1 MNTPSKEYRGTHAAA
16 ARPVAPRKI
25 QLNTSPNLGEVDF
38 GPLAKHERNIAA
50 IDPVSVA
57 DILRNAFVYPPHTIY
72 ADVKIAATGFDPE
85 QDMYG
90 SPHFHYAFHTVRAE
104 SRPLADDV
112 EDDALIDSYHR
123 LLCQAIKRATL
134 NMRAPWLL
142 QSGGKDS
149 TSMAI
154 ALADA
159 RPDTTCLTY
168 LGGKEEDEV
177 ASARF
182 VAQHLGLRHEVL
194 ECDPG
199 RAYDRYLA
207 MLPRMPLLSADF
219 AALSYADL
227 ATEVARHHGDG
238 MIDAQCADQYFG
250 VPLRRQDH
258 VMKLLARDLR
268 LPQSLFTSTPVSH
281 SFPLC
286 VALSTL
292 QMDRFERY
300 FPGSRFSDAEV
311 DALFGSNIAASSRQ
325 RMQLFHADLAEATTP
340 EAQRRLALVIGESSH
355 LGKGMYAARAM
366 SLRLAYPYADPQFR
380 DWVFRQVPDDR
391 LIGPGG
397 VSKVLMRQYIAECFE
412 QLPYLKAKGSFRFDL
427 CGLARQRFDQVYA
440 YADEVKA
447 LLPGA
452 SRWLGKHRK
461 LMENK
466 YFASKFYLLAV
477 VLPWLLSHTD
487 AHADPWAGHTPNTSS
502 GRSACH
508 DQSFSAQPYSD
519 LRPR

>member
-1 MNTPSKEYRGTHAAA
+1 MNAPRKEYRLRSAATG
-16 ARPVAPRKI
+16 KFQI
-25 QLNTSPNLGEVDF
+25 NTSPSLGEVDF
-38 GPLAKHERNIAA
+38 SPLAQHERSIDA
-50 IDPVSVA
+50 IDRVSVA
-57 DILRNAFVYPPHTIY
+57 DVLRNAFVYPPHTIY
-72 ADVKIAATGFDPE
+72 ANVKIAATGFDPA
-85 QDMYG
+85 QDMHG
-90 SPHFHYAFHTVRAE
+90 NPHFHYAFHANGA
-104 SRPLADDV
+104 SARPSADDV
-112 EDDALIDSYHR
+112 EDDALIDTYHR
-123 LLCQAIKRATL
+123 LLCQAIERATHD
-134 NMRAPWLL
+134 MRAPWLL

-154 ALADA
+154 ALAEA

-177 ASARF
+177 ASASF
-182 VAQHLGLRHEVL
+182 VAKQLGFRHEVL
-194 ECDPG
+194 VCDPG

-207 MLPRMPLLSADF
+207 MLPRLPLLSADF

-227 ATEVARHHGDG
+227 ATEVARNQGDG
-238 MIDAQCADQYFG
+238 ILDAQCADQYFG

-258 VMKLLARDLR
+258 IMAMLARGLR
-268 LPQSLFTSTPVSH
+268 VPQGLFRLASH
-281 SFPLC
+281 NFPLC

-311 DALFGSNIAASSRQ
+311 DALLDDDIAARSRR
-325 RMQLFHADLAEATTP
+325 RMQTFQDDLATAVTLES
-340 EAQRRLALVIGESSH
+340 QRRLALVISEASH

-366 SLRLAYPYADPQFR
+366 SLHLAYPYADPQFR
-380 DWVFRQVPDDR
+380 DWIYHHVPDNR

-397 VSKVLMRQYIAECFE
+397 VSKVLMRQYIAECFD

-440 YADEVKA
+440 FAEDAKA

-452 SRWLGKHRK
+452 TRWLDMHRK

-466 YFASKFYLLAV
+466 YFASKFYLLAMV
-477 VLPWLLSHTD
+477 VPWLLSNTP
-487 AHADPWAGHTPNTSS
+487 AHGNQWAGYTSN
-502 GRSACH
+502 RSAEKE
-508 DQSFSAQPYSD
+508 SLS
-519 LRPR
+519 

>member
-1 MNTPSKEYRGTHAAA
+1 MNVPRTEHR
-16 ARPVAPRKI
+16 ARPATTAKI
-25 QLNTSPNLGEVDF
+25 QINTSPASGEIDF
-38 GPLAKHERNIAA
+38 SPLIRHERNIAA
-50 IDPVSVA
+50 VDRVSIA

-72 ADVKIAATGFDPE
+72 ADVKIAATGFDPS
-85 QDMYG
+85 QDMYAN
-90 SPHFHYAFHTVRAE
+90 PHFHFAYLTSRAAARPRAE
-104 SRPLADDV
+104 DV
-112 EDDALIDSYHR
+112 EDDVLIETYHR
-123 LLCQAIKRATL
+123 LLCQSIKRATR

-154 ALADA
+154 ALAEA

-194 ECDPG
+194 VCDPG

-207 MLPRMPLLSADF
+207 MLPRLPLLCADF

-227 ATEVARHHGDG
+227 ATEVARHQGDG
-238 MIDAQCADQYFG
+238 IIDAQCADQYFG
-250 VPLRRQDH
+250 VPLRRQDRI
-258 VMKLLARDLR
+258 MSMLARGIQVPPGLFR
-268 LPQSLFTSTPVSH
+268 LASH
-281 SFPLC
+281 NFPLC

-292 QMDRFERY
+292 QMDRFERN

-311 DALFGSNIAASSRQ
+311 DDLFGDNIAARSRR
-325 RMQLFHADLAEATTP
+325 RMQAFQTDIAAADTP
-340 EAQRRLALVIGESSH
+340 EAQRRLAVAIGESSN

-366 SLRLAYPYADPQFR
+366 SLHLAYPYADPQFR
-380 DWVFRQVPDDR
+380 DWVFNQVPDDR

-412 QLPYLKAKGSFRFDL
+412 QLPYVKAKGSFRFDL
-427 CGLARQRFDQVYA
+427 CGLAKLRFDKVYA
-440 YADEVKA
+440 YAEEVRS

-452 SRWLGKHRK
+452 TRWLDAHRN
-461 LMENK
+461 LMDNK
-466 YFASKFYLLAV
+466 FFASKFYLLAI
-477 VLPWLLSHTD
+477 VLPWLLSHT
-487 AHADPWAGHTPNTSS
+487 S
-502 GRSACH
+502 GRAN
-508 DQSFSAQPYSD
+508 
-519 LRPR
+519 R